1 MDEIVKIVKQFI
13 EDPTGDYRY
22 LGELEVGK
30 HFVEYMFTGDYVEDD
45 IMLCVGTKRFL
56 VVEANVCRWAEVDE
70 EVLAMD
76 YIAEKENIE
85 KSYNFGAS
93 EFNRKMKRI
102 TQERLAKGLP
112 VSLGIP
118 NDADAEDLAMLNA
131 FDKWLRD
138 CQPVE

>member
-1 MDEIVKIVKQFI
+1 MDKVLNIAKQFI
-13 EDPTGDYRY
+13 NDPAGDYRY

-93 EFNRKMKRI
+93 EFNREAKRLA
-102 TQERLAKGLP
+102 QERLKQGLP
-112 VSLGIP
+112 VSVDIP

-138 CQPVE
+138 GQPVE